1 MNDKNTIVSDFVK
14 YGRRLKR
21 KEPSLR
27 EVAKNKRA
35 NEIRNRIEEHQEM
48 LRARDEVLLD
58 YSL

>member
-1 MNDKNTIVSDFVK
+1 MDKNTIISDFVK
-14 YGRRLKR
+14 YGRKLKR

-48 LRARDEVLLD
+48 LRARDEL
-58 YSL
+58 YI